1 MPYDIVTARF
11 MQSLALAVL
20 TESGSGREGTGAARW
35 RIPCLAG
42 PVQRNCTVSLVEE
55 ISHRQ
60 VQVQMAFSSVQ

>member
-20 TESGSGREGTGAARW
+20 TESESGREGTGAARW

-55 ISHRQ
+55 VAARR
-60 VQVQMAFSSVQ
+60 VQILMASSTV